1 MRVYRCVCDDVTF
14 AELKVLA
21 EAKKIRTIQNLQQDR
36 PFGRSCGLCLPYVRR
51 MLQDGSTEFDGQLPL
66 TE

>member
-14 AELKVLA
+14 AELKKLA
-21 EAKKIRTIQNLQQDR
+21 ETKNVSTLEKLQQDR
-36 PFGRSCGLCLPYVRR
+36 PFGRSCGLCVPYVRR
-51 MLQDGSTEFDGQLPL
+51 MLEDGITEFDGLPSS